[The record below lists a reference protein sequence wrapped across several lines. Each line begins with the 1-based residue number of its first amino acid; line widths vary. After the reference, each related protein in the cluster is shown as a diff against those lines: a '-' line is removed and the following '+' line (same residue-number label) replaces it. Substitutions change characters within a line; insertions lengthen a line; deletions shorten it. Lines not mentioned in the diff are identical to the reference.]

1 MISTGIVI
9 RDYAKHFIK
18 EKDRIVTMAMILQ
31 IIQLRY
37 YAFKIFFFQVVLV
50 RMAAR
55 IVSRKRTILHIRNVH
70 GA

>member
-18 EKDRIVTMAMILQ
+18 EKDRIVTMAM